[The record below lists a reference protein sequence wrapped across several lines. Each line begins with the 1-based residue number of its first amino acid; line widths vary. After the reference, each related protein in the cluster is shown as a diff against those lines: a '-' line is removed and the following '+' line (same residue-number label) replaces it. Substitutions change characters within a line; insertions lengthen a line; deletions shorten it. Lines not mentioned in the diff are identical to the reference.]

1 MIKRIFKIILISFIF
16 VLVLFNFTTSA
27 STKTTIHY
35 IFDKLSVKENEEFT
49 LTIILEEY
57 QDLIGVQFVCDVD
70 EKIFEPI
77 NKNNKYFQRPSQSIF
92 EEKEIYENSYTTNQ
106 GLRFSGLTK
115 NGKTYGYSN
124 LNMVF
129 SVSFI
134 SKTNIEDI
142 SKCFSS
148 NIELEG
154 IGSRIVLIDKWL
166 NEVDY
171 QINYCESLKANWSEN
186 KYTVEVFGKLPN
198 IEKDIKV
205 LNRKEDKY
213 NIEVVLDEINLN
225 LLGQQV
231 LKVKIYDYLTTEV
244 IYLARSL
251 EVVDTTAPIVDSV
264 HNVYY
269 LNDVNV
275 GQDNFD
281 IFNVEDNYDETLE
294 KYYKYY
300 TCDSI
305 ELSGID
311 EFNNYLKNNLVGM
324 VGCYTKDS
332 SNNISQ
338 ELIVTVNVIDTT
350 KPDINEINDFSIND
364 TAISNFSIES
374 LIIIKDNYD
383 PNPKLIIKNI
393 TSTSPIIDT
402 LKSKYYVEIE
412 YYGLDNASN
421 ETNHY
426 TFKIYLKDTTPPI
439 LDNVLDLNIPDE
451 DMYLYLKDITLLEKD
466 FKISDNF
473 NTELQMDRKYYID
486 NELVSVD
493 DFLSALLLGKEG
505 MVEYQ
510 LIDSGNNKSLVC
522 KQKVIIVD
530 DTPPTIKVNNIE
542 NEGKYL
548 KIEKIDYQVKDNFNL
563 PVDVTILLN
572 GEEYLEEV
580 IDKIGKYEVKI
591 IVKDGFGNESF
602 ETINFEIV
610 DENIFGCVDGI
621 NCQENNYAT
630 GLIIAGILITS
641 IVIIVLIEV
650 FIIKKNKEDN

>member
-142 SKCFSS
+142 SKYFSS

-244 IYLARSL
+244 IYLARSI
-251 EVVDTTAPIVDSV
+251 EVVDTTAPIVDSPN
-264 HNVYY
+264 NVYY

-338 ELIVTVNVIDTT
+338 ELIVNVNVIDTT

-393 TSTSPIIDT
+393 TSTSSIIDT

-473 NTELQMDRKYYID
+473 NKELQMDRKYYID

-602 ETINFEIV
+602 ETISFEIV

-630 GLIIAGILITS
+630 GLIIAGILITA

>member
-142 SKCFSS
+142 SKYFSS

-244 IYLARSL
+244 IYLARSI
-251 EVVDTTAPIVDSV
+251 EVVDTTAPIVDSPN
-264 HNVYY
+264 NVYY

-338 ELIVTVNVIDTT
+338 ELIVNVNVIDTT

-393 TSTSPIIDT
+393 TSTSSIIDT

-473 NTELQMDRKYYID
+473 NKELQMDRKYYID

-493 DFLSALLLGKEG
+493 DFLSSLLLGKEG

-602 ETINFEIV
+602 ETISFEIV

-630 GLIIAGILITS
+630 GLIIAGILITA